1 MPIATVKVTVDGD
14 CQTVRLP
21 PEIHLDAEQ
30 VIVKK
35 IGGAVMLYP
44 KNSKESASAD
54 PWKYFNEAIGN
65 VTDDFMAER
74 IQLSQAPRE
83 SAFE

>member
-1 MPIATVKVTVDGD
+1 MPIATVNVTVDGD
-14 CQTVRLP
+14 CQSVRLP

-30 VIVKK
+30 VFVKK

-44 KNSKESASAD
+44 KNSKASASSD

-65 VTDDFMAER
+65 VTDDFMVER
-74 IQLSQAPRE
+74 VQLPQAPRE